1 MTLTWTILSIV
12 AVILL
17 ILNWNK
23 NVVWGSFTL
32 GIIISLVASIF
43 VGFEWVFLA
52 KGGIIGA
59 IFGQILNF
67 IPTNNNVS

>member
-1 MTLTWTILSIV
+1 MDYIWLILAIV
-12 AVILL
+12 AGFLL
-17 ILNWNK
+17 ISNWNK

-32 GIIISLVASIF
+32 GILISLVVSIF
-43 VGFEWVFLA
+43 VGFEWVFIA

-67 IPTNNNVS
+67 IPTKNNVS